1 MKAST
6 TMQTKDRIIEAAIR
20 LFNQKGFSGTSVR
33 EIAKEA
39 NVNVAHIS
47 YYFQG
52 KGGLLEQLV
61 SDFYEGYIHMIES
74 HIHHMETRHA
84 KECLLHVVF
93 DILSYQHKH
102 RQLTRFVY
110 REVTIDS
117 TLIREIMSTYLT
129 KEKYLFQLIIEKGKS
144 THVICEQL
152 SISSFMIQLKS
163 LLMMPY
169 LQPQYLMEVLYL
181 NPNEPY
187 FYQMYFKELSRSL
200 HHLLEPKKPALDS
213 HLKLMMSSN

>member
-1 MKAST
+1 MKTSA

-39 NVNVAHIS
+39 DVNVAHIS

-52 KGGLLEQLV
+52 KGGLLEQLI
-61 SDFYEGYIHMIES
+61 SDFYEGYIHMIETQV
-74 HIHHMETRHA
+74 HQVDTCHA

-93 DILSYQHKH
+93 DILSYQHEH

-117 TLIREIMSTYLT
+117 TLMREIMSTYLT
-129 KEKYLFQLIIEKGKS
+129 KEKYLFHLIIERGKS
-144 THVICEQL
+144 THVICEEL
-152 SISSFMIQLKS
+152 SLSTFMIQLKS

-169 LQPQYLMEVLYL
+169 LQPQYLTEVLYL

-187 FYQMYFKELSRSL
+187 FYHMYFKELSRSL
-200 HHLLEPKKPALDS
+200 HHLLEPKEPRLGAHMDLIT
-213 HLKLMMSSN
+213 SSN

>member
-1 MKAST
+1 MKTST
-6 TMQTKDRIIEAAIR
+6 TVQTKDRIIEAAIK

-47 YYFQG
+47 YYFHG

-61 SDFYEGYIHMIES
+61 SDFYEGYIHMIETK
-74 HIHHMETRHA
+74 IHRMETRHA

-93 DILSYQHKH
+93 AILAYQHEH

-129 KEKYLFQLIIEKGKS
+129 KEKYLFQLVIEKGKS

-152 SISSFMIQLKS
+152 SLSSFMIQLKS

-169 LQPQYLMEVLYL
+169 LQPQYLTEVLYL
-181 NPNEPY
+181 NPSESY

-200 HHLLEPKKPALDS
+200 DHLLEPKELRLDA
-213 HLKLMMSSN
+213 HMKLMMSSN

>member
-1 MKAST
+1 MKTTTST
-6 TMQTKDRIIEAAIR
+6 KTRDRIIDAAIK

-39 NVNVAHIS
+39 RVNVAHIS

-52 KGGLLEQLV
+52 KGGLLEYLV
-61 SDFYEGYIHMIES
+61 SDFYEGYIQTIENR
-74 HIHHMETRHA
+74 IHHFGKDHA
-84 KECLLHVVF
+84 KDCLLDVVF
-93 DILSYQHKH
+93 DILSYQHRH

-129 KEKYLFQLIIEKGKS
+129 KEKYLLQLIIEKGKT
-144 THVICEQL
+144 THVICERL
-152 SISSFMIQLKS
+152 SLSQFMIQLKS

-169 LQPQYLMEVLYL
+169 LQPQYLSEVLYL

-187 FYQMYFKELSRSL
+187 FYQMYFKELRFWL
-200 HHLLEPKKPALDS
+200 NHLLEPKGERITTIS
-213 HLKLMMSSN
+213 CSS

>member
-1 MKAST
+1 MKTST
-6 TMQTKDRIIEAAIR
+6 TVQTKDRIIEAAIR

-61 SDFYEGYIHMIES
+61 SDFYEGYIQMIES
-74 HIHHMETRHA
+74 HIQHMETRHA

-93 DILSYQHKH
+93 DILSYQHEN

-144 THVICEQL
+144 THVICKQL
-152 SISSFMIQLKS
+152 SLSSFMIQLKS

-169 LQPQYLMEVLYL
+169 LQPQYLTEVLYI

-187 FYQMYFKELSRSL
+187 FYQTYYKELSRSL
-200 HHLLEPKKPALDS
+200 HHLLEPNESVLDP